1 LSGGLR
7 ACIVG
12 GSLGG
17 LTAAVLLRDLGWE
30 VQVHE
35 RSPAALQ
42 SRGVGIV
49 VHPVA
54 VRYLVDNNIAPL
66 DAVSVGADRLVYID
80 RAGTPVFIEDA
91 PFHCTAWNTLYRAL
105 RGHLDGDRYHL
116 GEALAGFEQDADG
129 VEVRFANGRTERCDL
144 LVCADGTSS
153 TARSL
158 LLPAVQPVYSGYV
171 GWRGTVRDS
180 AVSPETREAFRQ
192 TIIYHVM
199 PASHILEY
207 PIPAPDGGV
216 APGSRALNFVWYR
229 NVSEGAA
236 LEHVMTDRDGN
247 RRARSVPPGGV
258 RDDVL
263 AELRHASAELPPV
276 LREVVEMSSN
286 PFIQPVM
293 DVEVPRMAFGR
304 VCLMGD
310 AAFTARPHAAAGTA
324 KAAADA
330 WALAAALEG
339 KGVDVA
345 AALREWEPGQLALG
359 SELVERNRRM
369 GERSQFLGTWY
380 PEDTSLRFGLWGPGN

>member
-1 LSGGLR
+1 
-7 ACIVG
+7 
-12 GSLGG
+12 
-17 LTAAVLLRDLGWE
+17 
-30 VQVHE
+30 
-35 RSPAALQ
+35 
-42 SRGVGIV
+42 
-49 VHPVA
+49 
-54 VRYLVDNNIAPL
+54 
-66 DAVSVGADRLVYID
+66 
-80 RAGTPVFIEDA
+80 
-91 PFHCTAWNTLYRAL
+91 
-105 RGHLDGDRYHL
+105 
-116 GEALAGFEQDADG
+116 
-129 VEVRFANGRTERCDL
+129 
-144 LVCADGTSS
+144 
-153 TARSL
+153 
-158 LLPAVQPVYSGYV
+158 
-171 GWRGTVRDS
+171 
-180 AVSPETREAFRQ
+180 
-192 TIIYHVM
+192 
-199 PASHILEY
+199 
-207 PIPAPDGGV
+207 
-216 APGSRALNFVWYR
+216 
-229 NVSEGAA
+229 
-236 LEHVMTDRDGN
+236 MTDRDGN